1 MKIGFIGVCRTT
13 MDLAA
18 RAAKSGHQVL
28 ISHTRNNSH
37 ARDLVGMM
45 EGKVKLVSRREAA
58 KASMLVLFIPRE
70 DIQLFLSDLPD
81 MTEKILVHANNPIF
95 SLECLAPSLNL
106 KSSGEIIASLLPE
119 AHIVKIHNIVDSEIQ
134 VSPKKIQSEN
144 ELFYTG
150 ANKEA
155 KNKVKSFLKTLNFMG
170 VDFDEMYLE
179 TRFAY
184 SPN

>member
-1 MKIGFIGVCRTT
+1 MKIGFIGVCGTT
-13 MDLAA
+13 LDLAA

-28 ISHTRNNSH
+28 ISHTRSNNH
-37 ARDLVGMM
+37 MRDVVGMM
-45 EGKVKLVSRREAA
+45 EGQVKLVSRREAA
-58 KASMLVLFIPRE
+58 EAKMLVLFIPRE

-81 MTEKILVHANNPIF
+81 MSEKILLHANNPIY
-95 SLECLAPSLNL
+95 SLECLTPSLNL

-119 AHIVKIHNIVDSEIQ
+119 AHIVKIHNIVDAEIPVPQ
-134 VSPKKIQSEN
+134 KKTQAGN

-150 ANKEA
+150 SNKWA

-170 VDFDEMYLE
+170 IDFDEMYLE
-179 TRFAY
+179 TKFAY

>member
-28 ISHTRNNSH
+28 ISHTRSNSH
-37 ARDLVGMM
+37 MRDLVQMM
-45 EGKVKLVSRREAA
+45 DGKVKLVSRREAA
-58 KASMLVLFIPRE
+58 KAKMLVLFIPRE

-81 MTEKILVHANNPIF
+81 MTEKILVHANNPIY
-95 SLECLAPSLNL
+95 SLECLEPSLNM

-119 AHIVKIHNIVDSEIQ
+119 AHVVKIHNIVDSDI
-134 VSPKKIQSEN
+134 PAPTHKKHESN

-150 ANKEA
+150 SNKLA
-155 KNKVKSFLKTLNFMG
+155 KNKVKHFLKTLNFSG
-170 VDFDEMYLE
+170 IDFEEMYLE
-179 TRFAY
+179 TKFAY